1 MSWDSGGQRQRQL
14 RQPCLWSPS
23 VFSLC
28 AVDGP
33 SSVQAEDLAL
43 VATEIH
49 IQKQT
54 EHRER
59 SEMSGGP

>member
-1 MSWDSGGQRQRQL
+1 MGL
-14 RQPCLWSPS
+14 RWSEAETIKAACLWSPL

-28 AVDGP
+28 ALNGP
-33 SSVQAEDLAL
+33 SLVQAEDLAL
-43 VATEIH
+43 VAMEIH

>member
-1 MSWDSGGQRQRQL
+1 M
-14 RQPCLWSPS
+14 
-23 VFSLC
+23 FSLC
-28 AVDGP
+28 ALDGP
-33 SSVQAEDLAL
+33 SSVQAKDLAL
-43 VATEIH
+43 VAMEIH